1 MFLLFIFYFFII
13 FGVDIDMYIHTHMHC
28 AYTHGQTDT
37 EQLTLS
43 FLPLHLQ
50 KYTRSNG
57 YRVSW
62 IQPTLAKSLGS
73 PSHNEH

>member
-1 MFLLFIFYFFII
+1 
-13 FGVDIDMYIHTHMHC
+13 MYIHTHMHC